1 MEPIKIDYEKYP
13 SNSFAD
19 KGKKERTKMKQV
31 ADVKDVKK
39 SFGKRLVSLLIP
51 EDISDIKRYIIE
63 DVIIPEIKEIIMSS
77 VETALTGSSRRR
89 NSGGK
94 TDYTKKYVS
103 PQPKATQQNTD
114 SRTVFRSDDYV
125 FQTRDEAEDVLANL
139 VGAIEEFDSVS
150 VSDFLDSIG
159 KVSVYT
165 DENYGW
171 ESLGAAKIKRVRE
184 GYILE
189 LPRPISLVKGGR

>member
-19 KGKKERTKMKQV
+19 KGKKERPKMKQV
-31 ADVKDVKK
+31 ADVKLTKK
-39 SFGKRLVSLLIP
+39 TFGKRLISLLIP

-77 VETALTGSSRRR
+77 VETALTGSSRRK
-89 NSGGK
+89 SGNK
-94 TDYTKKYVS
+94 TDYTKKYVT
-103 PQPKATQQNTD
+103 PQTKATQQNTD

-139 VGAIEEFDSVS
+139 VDAINEFESVS

-171 ESLGAAKIKRVRE
+171 ESLGSAKIKRVRD
-184 GYILE
+184 GYILD